1 MLTLDRSKWKPVE
14 RLDRRSISI
23 AAPNTTK
30 SLSILVGSLST
41 LTAGLTGY
49 QPVMAQTATPS
60 PQNRS
65 TFSELSLQPNVE
77 LALKQV
83 NPLAEQIRADS
94 TIAQAT
100 PPAPTD
106 PSLNQ
111 YLLREPPAN
120 VFTGRTG
127 IDSDIPGSSIT
138 SPVGFGA
145 EYGSVFAS
153 FSYQDRVRFP
163 TALTRND
170 GSAAIGFGLGD
181 ARKAAGFEVV
191 ASSASTFRR
200 GFYNVGS
207 VSVKAHRMVSDD
219 TSIALG
225 VENIVNWGGTD
236 GGTSVYGVA
245 SKYFSLKDSADEPFS
260 SITASLGLGGGRFR
274 NIGDINNGKGSINPF
289 ASVGVRIAR
298 PVSFIMDWSGQ
309 TLGVGLSI
317 APIRNVPLT
326 INPAI
331 VDLTNGAGNGA
342 RFTIGVGYGIRF

>member
-1 MLTLDRSKWKPVE
+1 MMLNLDRSKLKPVE
-14 RLDRRSISI
+14 RLNNRSLS
-23 AAPNTTK
+23 PGSVNTTK

-41 LTAGLTGY
+41 LTASLTGY
-49 QPVMAQTATPS
+49 QQPVMAQTNTPS
-60 PQNRS
+60 PENRS
-65 TFSELSLQPNVE
+65 TFSELSLATNSE

-83 NPLAEQIRADS
+83 NSLNDQIRSES
-94 TIAQAT
+94 TIAQAK
-100 PPAPTD
+100 PADPT
-106 PSLNQ
+106 LNQ

-153 FSYQDRVRFP
+153 LSYQDRVRFP
-163 TALTRND
+163 SPQTRND

-181 ARKAAGFEVV
+181 ARKAVGVEVV

-219 TSIALG
+219 TSVALG

-274 NIGDINNGKGSINPF
+274 SIGDINNGKGAINPF

-298 PVSFIMDWSGQ
+298 PVSLIMDWSGQ

-326 INPAI
+326 INPAL
-331 VDLTNGAGNGA
+331 VDLTNGAGSGA
-342 RFTIGVGYGIRF
+342 RFTIGVGYGIHF